1 LNFFGRIK
9 TLFKNISTLSRAS
22 PELKS
27 ALGRVLSKVGIHIN
41 AQNALKVTAVFACV
55 RLLSENIASLPLF
68 LYRKTETGKE
78 KATDLPLYGV
88 LHDAPNPETDS
99 FQFWQAFVANMLVYG
114 RGYAEIVRNGAGEVV
129 QLWNITT
136 PYASDYLK
144 YVFGGFVF
152 VGMYNAFAFLLRAF
166 GDSKTPLY
174 FLVASCISNL
184 LLDLLFV
191 AVFRMGTAG
200 AAIATLLTQGFAAVG
215 CGIYTIKRMGFL
227 QFKRKEF
234 VFNTSAFQNIAVYSV
249 LTALQQSI
257 SSFGMMLI
265 QGLVNTFGTTVMAA
279 FAADSKI
286 DSVANTPLQDLGNAF
301 STYTAQNKGA
311 GETKRIR
318 EGFRV
323 TSRIIIVLSAIISI
337 VAFVFAPNLITLFV
351 SKDATEVIAV
361 GIGYLRIVSVFYV
374 LLGFIVMFY
383 GFFRGL
389 GEIKISILMTIV
401 SQGLRLL
408 LAYSF
413 APIKGFSGVCWAIV
427 IGWFLSDLL
436 GFYMYKK
443 VMAKKPC

>member
-1 LNFFGRIK
+1 MPK
-9 TLFKNISTLSRAS
+9 
-22 PELKS
+22 E
-27 ALGRVLSKVGIHIN
+27 
-41 AQNALKVTAVFACV
+41 TAV
-55 RLLSENIASLPLF
+55 
-68 LYRKTETGKE
+68 
-78 KATDLPLYGV
+78 
-88 LHDAPNPETDS
+88 
-99 FQFWQAFVANMLVYG
+99 
-114 RGYAEIVRNGAGEVV
+114 
-129 QLWNITT
+129 
-136 PYASDYLK
+136 YASDYLK

-265 QGLVNTFGTTVMAA
+265 QGLVNTFRTTVMAA

-443 VMAKKPC
+443 VMAKKSC